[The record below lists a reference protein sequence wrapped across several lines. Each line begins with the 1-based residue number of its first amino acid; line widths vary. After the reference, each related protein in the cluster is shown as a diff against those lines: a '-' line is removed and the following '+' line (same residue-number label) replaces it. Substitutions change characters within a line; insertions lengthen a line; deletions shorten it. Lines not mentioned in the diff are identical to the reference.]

1 MNRKGGQHPQ
11 TVGATCRPVHPNRLQ
26 PNPLSCQAAMTD
38 HDETAPF
45 YEPRMWRDH
54 GWTARVIRNNDD
66 EGWAAEMNRQ
76 GEPEPALVSP

>member
-1 MNRKGGQHPQ
+1 
-11 TVGATCRPVHPNRLQ
+11 
-26 PNPLSCQAAMTD
+26 MTD

-66 EGWAAEMNRQ
+66 EGWAAKMNRQ